1 MKARRVSIMLALV
14 TISALTLFLVT
25 LLDAGT

>member
-1 MKARRVSIMLALV
+1 MKARRVLIILAMV
-14 TISALTLFLVT
+14 TISALTVFLVT